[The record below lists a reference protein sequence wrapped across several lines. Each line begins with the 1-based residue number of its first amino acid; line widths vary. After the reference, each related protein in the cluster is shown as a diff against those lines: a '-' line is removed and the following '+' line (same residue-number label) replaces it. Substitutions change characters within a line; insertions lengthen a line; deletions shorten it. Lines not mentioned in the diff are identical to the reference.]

1 MFCNLVITKP
11 VINMF
16 IAFEGLDG
24 AGTTTHSKN
33 LAKRLE
39 EEGHSVLL
47 TNEPTGQEPV
57 GTLIRDVLQ
66 HKYEVSP
73 ESLQLLFSAD
83 RADHLKNKIL
93 PALEEGK
100 IVITDRYFFSTLAYG
115 GLSVDLD
122 WLKDVSKK
130 FPIPDLTILCECDTN
145 TCLNRIGR
153 RDETPELFEKKE
165 KLDKIAKNYHDL
177 SKEYPN
183 FYLLDSSR
191 SIPVCDDEIWGVVSE
206 KL

>member
-1 MFCNLVITKP
+1 
-11 VINMF
+11 MF

-24 AGTTTHSKN
+24 AGTTTHSTN
-33 LAKRLE
+33 LAKRLK

-47 TNEPTGQEPV
+47 TNEPTDSESI

-66 HKYEVSP
+66 HKYDISP

-93 PALEEGK
+93 PALAEDK

-115 GLSVDLD
+115 GLSVDMD

-130 FPIPDLTILCECDTN
+130 FPIPDLTILCECDTK
-145 TCLNRIGR
+145 TCLSRIDVRG
-153 RDETPELFEKKE
+153 ETPELFEKKE
-165 KLDKIAKNYHDL
+165 KLDKIAKNYHQL
-177 SKEYPN
+177 SEEYPN

-191 SIPVCDDEIWGVVSE
+191 SIPVCDKEIWGVVSD
-206 KL
+206 KI